1 MTHIAIDIP
10 LLGFIMFNLV
20 FEISQPYLDVE
31 ALFLVISSF
40 LNKVI
45 AIFRCSSKFDDQTQ
59 QVVRMSN

>member
-31 ALFLVISSF
+31 ALFLVISFF

-45 AIFRCSSKFDDQTQ
+45 TIFRCSKFDDQTQ